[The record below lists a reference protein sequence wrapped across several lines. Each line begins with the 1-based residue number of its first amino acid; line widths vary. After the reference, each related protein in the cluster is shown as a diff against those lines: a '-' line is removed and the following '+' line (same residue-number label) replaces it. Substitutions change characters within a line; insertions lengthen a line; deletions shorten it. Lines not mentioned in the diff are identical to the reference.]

1 MKIWVAV
8 KRVPDT
14 AARIRPEATGQGVDA
29 SDVKFVLNPY
39 DEFAVE
45 EALKLREQSGEGEVN
60 VISVGPAESLPVLR
74 QALAMGAD
82 RAVLLEAE
90 SPTGLELDNSQVSHA
105 LASYLRAQSPD
116 LVLLGRIAVDLQSG
130 AMAAQLARR
139 LDIPRV
145 CDVTSLE
152 LSGGKFRAQRLVRG
166 EVEIVEAAPPLVLS
180 AQKGLNEPRYPAL
193 KGILAAKKK
202 PIETVP
208 AELGEI
214 RLELVK
220 VTPPT
225 ERQPGKIVGEGAE
238 AVPELLRLLQEEAKV
253 L

>member
-1 MKIWVAV
+1 M
-8 KRVPDT
+8 
-14 AARIRPEATGQGVDA
+14 
-29 SDVKFVLNPY
+29 
-39 DEFAVE
+39 
-45 EALKLREQSGEGEVN
+45 
-60 VISVGPAESLPVLR
+60 
-74 QALAMGAD
+74 
-82 RAVLLEAE
+82 
-90 SPTGLELDNSQVSHA
+90 
-105 LASYLRAQSPD
+105 
-116 LVLLGRIAVDLQSG
+116 
-130 AMAAQLARR
+130 
-139 LDIPRV
+139 
-145 CDVTSLE
+145 
-152 LSGGKFRAQRLVRG
+152 
-166 EVEIVEAAPPLVLS
+166 LS

>member
-1 MKIWVAV
+1 M
-8 KRVPDT
+8 
-14 AARIRPEATGQGVDA
+14 
-29 SDVKFVLNPY
+29 
-39 DEFAVE
+39 
-45 EALKLREQSGEGEVN
+45 
-60 VISVGPAESLPVLR
+60 
-74 QALAMGAD
+74 
-82 RAVLLEAE
+82 
-90 SPTGLELDNSQVSHA
+90 
-105 LASYLRAQSPD
+105 
-116 LVLLGRIAVDLQSG
+116 LLGRIAVDLQSG
-130 AMAAQLARR
+130 AMAAQLARH

-152 LSGGKFRAQRLVRG
+152 LADGKFRAQRLVRG